1 VRLSEGRR
9 TLDELLAEARA
20 RISRL
25 SPAEAL
31 AAVDDGGLIVDIR
44 STGARWR
51 GGIVPGSIH
60 VPRTV
65 LEWRLEPDGA
75 WRNPHVRGL
84 ERRIVVLCDHGY
96 SSIFAAEILV
106 ELGYLRVADV
116 VGGFEAWVA
125 AGLPVA
131 PAPAGREAAELPG
144 MGGPD

>member
-1 VRLSEGRR
+1 VRLSEGRQ

-20 RISRL
+20 RIGRL

-44 STGARWR
+44 STGARRR

-75 WRNPHVRGL
+75 WRNPHVGGV
-84 ERRIVVLCDHGY
+84 ERRLVVLCDHGY
-96 SSIFAAEILV
+96 SSIFAAAVLV
-106 ELGYLRVADV
+106 ELGYARAGDV

-125 AGLPVA
+125 AGLPLA
-131 PAPAGREAAELPG
+131 PAPADRPTAELPG

>member
-9 TLDELLAEARA
+9 TLDELIAEARA
-20 RISRL
+20 RIDRL
-25 SPAEAL
+25 TPAEAQ
-31 AAVDDGGLIVDIR
+31 AAVDEGGLIVDIR
-44 STGARWR
+44 SADARGR
-51 GGIVPGSIH
+51 DGIVPGSIH

-75 WRNPHVRGL
+75 WRNPHVAGV
-84 ERRIVVLCDHGY
+84 ERRLVVLCDHGY
-96 SSIFAAEILV
+96 SSIFAAAILV
-106 ELGYLRVADV
+106 ELGYARTGDV

-131 PAPAGREAAELPG
+131 PAPADHEAAELPG